1 MAVQT
6 LSFGS
11 QEADRRLNRL
21 LSTSQRVLVMN
32 FGAEAELKAAD
43 RDHWFGLI
51 GLFKLCFHSVSVYLH
66 NNHRDP
72 GEGNR
77 RFRM

>member
-21 LSTSQRVLVMN
+21 FSTSQRVLVMN
-32 FGAEAELKAAD
+32 FGFVTCWVTSEKAS
-43 RDHWFGLI
+43 FI
-51 GLFKLCFHSVSVYLH
+51 MFVI
-66 NNHRDP
+66 
-72 GEGNR
+72 
-77 RFRM
+77 